1 MSTIKPLIYDA
12 TNNRLAEMEMAMP
25 FGKNLLINAE
35 CLINQRGF
43 SGGALGEGVY
53 GYDRFKA
60 GAGGCNFSVSGGVW
74 THASGPIV
82 QIVETPTGVY
92 GSNVT
97 FSVEDPTEDISVT
110 VGGVG
115 GTITAGSGRR
125 GVTLAIPAG
134 SGNLTVQWSA
144 TGATYSRPQ
153 FERGTTASSFEY
165 RPAGI
170 EITLCQRY
178 FWKTFDASISPSN
191 GTGSFVGALGYVA
204 SFSGVGYVGFFIS
217 YPVVMRAIPSVVF
230 YSPALSYGGWYNR
243 ATSSASGTASSA
255 YNEVGP
261 ASMVIN
267 NSQLPS
273 DSISQT
279 IYVHM
284 TCDAEL

>member
-35 CLINQRGF
+35 CLINQRVF

-153 FERGTTASSFEY
+153 LERGYVTTAFDY
-165 RPAGI
+165 RPEAT
-170 EITLCQRY
+170 EINLCLRY
-178 FWKTFDASISPSN
+178 FEKSFPLAVAPAQNAGSAGAISFTQAVP
-191 GTGSFVGALGYVA
+191 AGYNQYGNHFPYKVLK
-204 SFSGVGYVGFFIS
+204 
-217 YPVVMRAIPSVVF
+217 RDNPSVTLYNPSAENSF
-230 YSPALSYGGWYNR
+230 AHNANIGNDCTLTQLGSESSTSICILTLTMAPGSSPGQ
-243 ATSSASGTASSA
+243 
-255 YNEVGP
+255 
-261 ASMVIN
+261 N
-267 NSQLPS
+267 NILHFIA
-273 DSISQT
+273 DS
-279 IYVHM
+279 
-284 TCDAEL
+284 EL